1 MKEAYLYRKLNNMK
15 VRCGL
20 CNHQCVIEDGKQGKC
35 CVRENRNGKLY
46 SMVYGKLI
54 SENID
59 PIEKKPLFHFLPGS
73 VSLSIATVGCNF
85 NCFFCQNHQISQS
98 PCESGRIDGR
108 DIAPEKIVEHAL
120 KYNCSSISYTYT
132 EPTVFFEY
140 AYDIAKL
147 ANNKGIK
154 NIFVSNGFM
163 TVESIDTIEP
173 FLDAANID
181 LKSFSD
187 KTYREKIGGRLK
199 PVLDNI
205 VTMKEKGIWIEV
217 TTLIIP
223 GLNSSGNELKSI
235 AEFLSSIDK
244 SIPWHIS
251 AYYPQYKAQLPATGI
266 DIIENAIEIGKNSGL
281 KYVYGGN
288 IRDNG
293 YENTICAKCGELVL
307 KRSGFSITSNNLQ
320 NGKCCKCGEMVDGVF
335 QY

>member
-1 MKEAYLYRKLNNMK
+1 MKEAYLYKRLNGAR

-20 CNHQCVIEDGKQGKC
+20 CNHRCIIEDGEKGKC
-35 CVRENRNGKLY
+35 CVRKNSNGKLY
-46 SMVYGKLI
+46 SLVYRKLI

-73 VSLSIATVGCNF
+73 YSLSVATVGCNF
-85 NCFFCQNHQISQS
+85 NCFFCQNHQISQA
-98 PCESGRIDGR
+98 PCESGKIDGR
-108 DIAPEKIVEHAL
+108 DIAPGEIVKHAL
-120 KYNCSSISYTYT
+120 KYNCGSISYTYT
-132 EPTVFFEY
+132 EPTIFFEY

-147 ANNKGIK
+147 ADSRNIK

-163 TVESIDTIEP
+163 TRESLDMIEP

-205 VTMKEKGIWIEV
+205 VAMKEKGIWVEV

-223 GLNSSGNELKSI
+223 GINSSKQEIKSI
-235 AEFLSSIDK
+235 AEFLSDTDK
-244 SIPWHIS
+244 TIPWHVS
-251 AYYPQYKAQLPATGI
+251 AYYPQYKSELPATDI
-266 DIIENAIEIGKNSGL
+266 HIIESAIEIGKNAGL

-288 IRDNG
+288 IGNNR
-293 YENTICAKCGELVL
+293 YEDTICAGCGESILE
-307 KRSGFSITSNNLQ
+307 RSGFSMINNNMK
-320 NGKCCKCGEMVDGVF
+320 NGKCSKCGEIIDGVF
-335 QY
+335 QN

>member
-1 MKEAYLYRKLNNMK
+1 MKEAYLYRKLIDMK
-15 VRCGL
+15 VRCDL
-20 CNHQCVIEDGKQGKC
+20 CSHRCKIEDGEKGKC
-35 CVRENRNGKLY
+35 CVRENSSGKLY
-46 SMVYGKLI
+46 TLVYRKLI

-73 VSLSIATVGCNF
+73 YSLSVATVGCNF
-85 NCFFCQNHQISQS
+85 KCFFCQNHQISQS
-98 PCESGRIDGR
+98 PCESGSIDGR
-108 DIAPEKIVEHAL
+108 DIAPGEIVEYAV

-132 EPTVFFEY
+132 EPTIFFEY

-147 ANNKGIK
+147 ASNRNLK

-163 TVESIDTIEP
+163 TKESLDMIEP

-187 KTYREKIGGRLK
+187 KTYKEKIGGRLK

-205 VTMKEKGIWIEV
+205 VAMKEKGIWVEV

-223 GLNSSGNELKSI
+223 EINNTVQELKSI
-235 AEFLSSIDK
+235 AEFLADVDR

-251 AYYPQYKAQLPATGI
+251 AYHPQYKAELPATGI
-266 DIIENAIEIGKNSGL
+266 DMIESTIEIGKKAGL

-288 IRDNG
+288 IIDNR
-293 YENTICAKCGELVL
+293 YENTICAKCREIILE
-307 KRSGFSITSNNLQ
+307 RSGFTIINNNME
-320 NGKCCKCGEMVDGVF
+320 NGGCNKCGEMVEGIF
-335 QY
+335 